1 MEDIDMTLANQL
13 CFSMY
18 RASRLFIK
26 FYQQALQPFGL
37 TYPQYL
43 VLLALWEE
51 DRQPLHSLGEQLDF
65 GSNTLTPLLKRM
77 ERKGWLTREVVSSD
91 HRQLIIQLTETGR
104 SRKTEIFESIRICV
118 RQQEI
123 DPDDYRDLVARNHI
137 LIATLEKMLH

>member
-1 MEDIDMTLANQL
+1 MKDSDMTLANKL

-18 RASRLFIK
+18 HASRLFIK

-51 DRQPLHSLGEQLDF
+51 DRQPLHALGEQLDF

-77 ERKGWLTREVVSSD
+77 ENKGWLTRELASSD

-104 SRKTEIFESIRICV
+104 TSKTEIFKSIRVCV
-118 RQQEI
+118 RQQDI
-123 DPDDYRDLVARNHI
+123 DPADYQGMLAQNHA
-137 LIATLEKMLH
+137 LIDTLEKMLN